1 MRIAT
6 AVVAALLALP
16 LAASSA
22 GASPPSPGA
31 WDVEVVDADQGFRG
45 LDAVDRDT
53 AWVTGGSVSGG
64 PGSVYR
70 TTDGGQTWQ
79 DVRPPG
85 SEGLMFRDVEASDAD
100 TAVVLAIG
108 AGEASR
114 VYRTTDGGQTWTE
127 TFRNQEEAAF
137 YNCIDFAPGGNLG
150 LGVSDPVDGKF
161 RIIRTTDGGASWEVL
176 PSEGMPDSTGQAN
189 FSASGDCLTMTG
201 RDAWFGAGGDD
212 ARVFHSVDHGETW
225 TVEDAELPSGEAAG
239 VFALDFTNPRRG
251 LAVGGDFENP
261 TAGTSSRSGDGQ
273 RWARS
278 GGLTHL
284 GEDVVWLKQGCATA
298 LAVGEGGGVGGTSLT
313 RDGGRTWQ
321 RISDESFHTLE
332 CLPSGD
338 CWAAGGDGRVG
349 RL

>member
-108 AGEASR
+108 EGEAPR

-137 YNCIDFAPGGNLG
+137 YNCIDFAPGGNVG

-212 ARVFHSVDHGETW
+212 ARVFHSVDRGETW
-225 TVEDAELPSGEAAG
+225 TVEDAELPSGEAGG
-239 VFALDFTNPRRG
+239 VPMGF
-251 LAVGGDFENP
+251 V
-261 TAGTSSRSGDGQ
+261 
-273 RWARS
+273 
-278 GGLTHL
+278 
-284 GEDVVWLKQGCATA
+284 KQ
-298 LAVGEGGGVGGTSLT
+298 LLLGGVG
-313 RDGGRTWQ
+313 RER
-321 RISDESFHTLE
+321 
-332 CLPSGD
+332 
-338 CWAAGGDGRVG
+338 
-349 RL
+349 RLGAWRR